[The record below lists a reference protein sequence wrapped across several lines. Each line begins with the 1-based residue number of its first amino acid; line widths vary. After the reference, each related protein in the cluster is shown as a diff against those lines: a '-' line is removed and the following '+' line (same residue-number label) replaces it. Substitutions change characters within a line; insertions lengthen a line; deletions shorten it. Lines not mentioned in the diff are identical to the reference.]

1 MPRPIETAVEC
12 RQELIALSGTFEQ
25 VGWKFKIESAFP
37 RWRDRTE
44 HRLAA
49 FVSLKASSEL
59 AALARKPI
67 HAYNETWVDVV
78 AKHLAFLE
86 ELVHDVQIH
95 PEEYGASVIAHERR
109 LRAAARGESKTTP
122 KKVPLTEPT
131 KVTLAWLLHHL
142 PFKFVA
148 IFLGSLLAAF
158 ALGVR
163 VAHVQAIKR
172 VVGPPAGI
180 PADTPSA
187 PRAAP

>member
-25 VGWKFKIESAFP
+25 VGWKFKIESSFP

-44 HRLAA
+44 HRLSA
-49 FVSLKASSEL
+49 FVSLKASSEY
-59 AALARKPI
+59 AALSRKPS
-67 HAYNETWVDVV
+67 HVHTETWVDVV

-109 LRAAARGESKTTP
+109 MRAAARGEAKTTP
-122 KKVPLTEPT
+122 KKVQLTEPT
-131 KVTLAWLLHHL
+131 KVTFAWLLHHL
-142 PFKFVA
+142 PAKFVA
-148 IFLGSLLAAF
+148 IYVGSLLAAF

-163 VAHVQAIKR
+163 VAHVPAVARI
-172 VVGPPAGI
+172 VGPPARVA
-180 PADTPSA
+180 ADTPNV

>member
-25 VGWKFKIESAFP
+25 VGWKFKIESSFP

-67 HAYNETWVDVV
+67 HAHNETWVDVV

-109 LRAAARGESKTTP
+109 MRSAARGESKTTP
-122 KKVPLTEPT
+122 KKVPLTAPA

-142 PFKFVA
+142 PLTFVA
-148 IFLGSLLAAF
+148 IYVGSLLAAF

-163 VAHVQAIKR
+163 VAHVPAIAR
-172 VVGPPAGI
+172 MVSPPSGI
-180 PADTPSA
+180 PADTPKE